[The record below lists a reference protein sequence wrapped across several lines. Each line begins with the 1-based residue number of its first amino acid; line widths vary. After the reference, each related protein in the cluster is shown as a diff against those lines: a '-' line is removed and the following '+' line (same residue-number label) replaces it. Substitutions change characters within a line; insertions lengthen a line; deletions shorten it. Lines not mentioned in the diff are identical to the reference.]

1 MDSTAGGVLGIF
13 GFIISAAGAIYAAVN
28 HKRIRCKCCG
38 KDVDVSV
45 DVDSTVPV
53 KKKHKEK
60 EPEAETDAETE
71 SEESIEETVEK
82 RYSGAKVTPYIEA

>member
-60 EPEAETDAETE
+60 EPEVETE